1 LNHTAGIVPK
11 RDGRLNPPA
20 QNPVSNNGGSVQIVD
35 AAVITALGEDLQTSW
50 REISAGATGIRPLT
64 RFPTDAYGSHIAAY
78 IEGLEPVGGRS
89 RTQPLLDRL
98 FKDLGPIPHDTF
110 PITATTKAGIDNLE
124 RLQRGN
130 LAVPGDISLYSI
142 MGMVAER
149 FGLPERGINISAACA
164 SSTIAIARGAAL
176 ITLRRAEA
184 VLVCCADL
192 VTEFIFSGFSAL
204 KALSPVPCRPFDVDR
219 QGLSLGEGAA
229 ALLLMSRERALRDGR
244 IPLGR
249 IHGWGA
255 ANDGVHITAPARSG
269 HGLVQA
275 VSQALNM
282 GDIKPEQISA
292 ISAHGTGT
300 IYNDHMEL
308 TAFRRIF
315 GERRVPIYS
324 VKGAIGHSLGAAGGI
339 EVALGLKT
347 LSEKVAP
354 PTVGLVNTMDGAR
367 GRVSPEPASVHGHYL
382 LTTNSGFGGINAALI
397 LGR

>member
-1 LNHTAGIVPK
+1 LKQTSGIMSM
-11 RDGRLNPPA
+11 RDGQSNPATRNRASNSPG
-20 QNPVSNNGGSVQIVD
+20 PVQVVD
-35 AAVITALGEDLQTSW
+35 AAIITALGEDLQTSW
-50 REISAGATGIRPLT
+50 RKISTGATGIRPLT
-64 RFPTDAYGSHIAAY
+64 RFPTDAFSSHIAAY
-78 IEGLEPVGGRS
+78 IEGLKPARGS
-89 RTQPLLDRL
+89 SMTHPLLDRL
-98 FKDLGPIPHDTF
+98 FKELGPIPPDAF

-130 LAVPGDISLYSI
+130 RAEPRDISLYSI
-142 MGMVAER
+142 MDMVVER
-149 FGLPERGINISAACA
+149 FGLQERGINISAACA
-164 SSTIAIARGAAL
+164 SSTIALARGAAL
-176 ITLRRAEA
+176 IALGRAEA

-204 KALSPVPCRPFDVDR
+204 KALSPVPCKPFDVER

-229 ALLLMSRERALRDGR
+229 ALLLMSRERALRDR
-244 IPLGR
+244 RSPLGM

-269 HGLVQA
+269 RGLVQA
-275 VSQALNM
+275 VSHALHM
-282 GDIKPEQISA
+282 GEIKAEQISA

-315 GERRVPIYS
+315 GERKVPIYS

-339 EVALGLKT
+339 EVTFGLKT
-347 LSEKVAP
+347 LSEKTAP
-354 PTVGLVNTMDGAR
+354 PTVGLVNPMDGAR
-367 GRVSPEPASVHGHYL
+367 GLVSPEPASIGGDYL